1 MRDIKID
8 TLRGLACIFLV
19 AYHVIGNNPS
29 NGLHIESGFLREIN
43 DLLETVRMPLF
54 TFLSG
59 MVYAYRPLS
68 GNWSKFLKGKAR
80 RLLIPMLVVG
90 TLFAIIQA
98 LVPGTNN
105 KIDNWWLL
113 HIYPVQHFWFVEAL
127 FWVFIFIIPLEL
139 NRLLNNRLVTVLIIA
154 AFLALAVGQ
163 PYTKLLA
170 FKGFIYLT
178 PFFLFG
184 MSIVRFEIS
193 PLPILPSLL
202 GFVGIMAAI
211 YFLTDG
217 VYGRSLLGCVIGMF
231 SCYFL
236 LGLKLSSTWLA
247 RIGIYSYSI
256 YIFHV
261 FFTAGARIVANKL
274 FSVSDEANFV
284 IGLVT
289 GIVGPIVVF
298 LFAQKL
304 PLGSLLLLGEKGKK
318 KLFNREVVG

>member
-1 MRDIKID
+1 MRDIRID

-19 AYHVIGNNPS
+19 GYHVIGNNPS

-68 GNWSKFLKGKAR
+68 ENWPKFLKGKAR
-80 RLLIPMLVVG
+80 RLLTPMLVVG
-90 TLFAIIQA
+90 TLFALIQA

-127 FWVFIFIIPLEL
+127 FWVFILIIPLEL
-139 NRLLNNRLVTVLIIA
+139 NRLLNSRLVTVLIIA

-184 MSIVRFEIS
+184 MSIVRFKIS

-202 GFVGIMAAI
+202 SFVGIMAAI

-217 VYGRSLLGCVIGMF
+217 VYGRSLMGCVIGML

-236 LGLKLSSTWLA
+236 LGLKLRVTLLA

-261 FFTAGARIVANKL
+261 FFTAATRIIANKL
-274 FSVSDEANFV
+274 FSVPDEINFV
-284 IGLVT
+284 IGLLF
-289 GIVGPIVVF
+289 GIMGPIAVYLV
-298 LFAQKL
+298 AKQY
-304 PLGSLLLLGEKGKK
+304 PLGQLLFLGESQKK
-318 KLFNREVVG
+318 

>member
-1 MRDIKID
+1 MRDIRID

-19 AYHVIGNNPS
+19 AYHVIGNNPT

-68 GNWSKFLKGKAR
+68 GNWTKFLKGKAR

-127 FWVFIFIIPLEL
+127 FWVFILITPLEL

-154 AFLALAVGQ
+154 GFLALAVGQ

-184 MSIVRFEIS
+184 MSIVRFKIS
-193 PLPILPSLL
+193 PLPLLPNLI
-202 GFVGIMAAI
+202 GFIGIMVAI

-217 VYGRSLLGCVIGMF
+217 VYGRSLLGCLIGMF

-236 LGLKLSSTWLA
+236 LGLRLKVHWLA
-247 RIGIYSYSI
+247 KIGIYSYSI

-261 FFTAGARIVANKL
+261 FFTAASRIIVNKL
-274 FSVSDEANFV
+274 IDLPVEINFL
-284 IGLVT
+284 IGLIA
-289 GIVGPIVVF
+289 GILGPVLVYEIAVKTPYTSF
-298 LFAQKL
+298 
-304 PLGSLLLLGEKGKK
+304 SLLGQKFVNTKG
-318 KLFNREVVG
+318 VDSY

>member
-127 FWVFIFIIPLEL
+127 FWVFILIIPLEL
-139 NRLLNNRLVTVLIIA
+139 NRLLNSRLVTVLIIA

-184 MSIVRFEIS
+184 MSIVRFKIS

-211 YFLTDG
+211 YSLTDG

-261 FFTAGARIVANKL
+261 FFTAAIRIVIEKI
-274 FSVSDEANFV
+274 VDVPVEVNFV
-284 IGLVT
+284 FGLAA
-289 GIVGPIVVF
+289 GLAGPIAVY
-298 LFAQKL
+298 LIAAKAAFAK
-304 PLGSLLLLGEKGKK
+304 LLLLGEKKK
-318 KLFNREVVG
+318 STI

>member
-59 MVYAYRPLS
+59 MVYAYRPLT

-90 TLFAIIQA
+90 TLFAIVQA

-139 NRLLNNRLVTVLIIA
+139 NRLLNNKLVAVLIIA

-184 MSIVRFEIS
+184 MSIVRFKIP
-193 PLPILPSLL
+193 PLPLLTSLI

-217 VYGRSLLGCVIGMF
+217 VYGRSLLGCAIGMF
-231 SCYFL
+231 SCYFII
-236 LGLKLSSTWLA
+236 GWKLEINWLA
-247 RIGIYSYSI
+247 RVGIYSYSI
-256 YIFHV
+256 YVFHV
-261 FFTAGARIVANKL
+261 FFTAASRIIVNKL
-274 FSVSDEANFV
+274 FSVSDELNFFV
-284 IGLVT
+284 GLVA
-289 GIVGPIVVF
+289 GILGPVF
-298 LFAQKL
+298 VYFIAKRI
-304 PLGSLLLLGEKGKK
+304 PLMSLLLLGEKGKK
-318 KLFNREVVG
+318 KTIKQEGA

>member
-1 MRDIKID
+1 MRDIRID
-8 TLRGLACIFLV
+8 TLRGLACVFLV

-68 GNWSKFLKGKAR
+68 GDWTKFLKGKAR

-127 FWVFIFIIPLEL
+127 FFVFVLIIPLEL
-139 NRLLNNRLVTVLIIA
+139 KRVLNKRLVTFLIIA

-170 FKGFIYLT
+170 FKGFVYLT

-184 MSIVRFEIS
+184 MSIVRFKIS
-193 PLPILPSLL
+193 PLPIFPSLI
-202 GFVGIMAAI
+202 GFLGIMSAI
-211 YFLTDG
+211 YFLTGG
-217 VYGRSLLGCVIGMF
+217 VYGRSLLGCVIGIF

-236 LGLKLSSTWLA
+236 LGWKLEINWLA

-261 FFTAGARIVANKL
+261 FFTAASRIIINKL
-274 FSVSDEANFV
+274 FSVSDELNFV
-284 IGLVT
+284 IGLVF
-289 GIVGPIVVF
+289 GVLGPIGVYF
-298 LFAQKL
+298 FAKQM
-304 PLGSLLLLGEKGKK
+304 PFGQLLLLGERGRKK
-318 KLFNREVVG
+318 TIKQEGA

>member
-1 MRDIKID
+1 MRDIRID

-19 AYHVIGNNPS
+19 GYHVIGNNPS

-68 GNWSKFLKGKAR
+68 GNWPKFLKGKAR

-90 TLFAIIQA
+90 TLFAIVQA

-127 FWVFIFIIPLEL
+127 FWVFVLIIPLEL
-139 NRLLNNRLVTVLIIA
+139 NRLLNNKLVTVLIIA
-154 AFLALAVGQ
+154 AFLVLAVGQ

-184 MSIVRFEIS
+184 MGIVRFKIS

-217 VYGRSLLGCVIGMF
+217 VYGRSLMGCVIGMF

-236 LGLKLSSTWLA
+236 LGLKLRVTLLA

-261 FFTAGARIVANKL
+261 FFTAATRIIADKL
-274 FSVSDEANFV
+274 FSVPDEINFV
-284 IGLVT
+284 IGLLF
-289 GIVGPIVVF
+289 GIMGPIAVYLVAKQF
-298 LFAQKL
+298 
-304 PLGSLLLLGEKGKK
+304 PLGQLLFLGESQKK
-318 KLFNREVVG
+318 

>member
-1 MRDIKID
+1 MRDIRID

-19 AYHVIGNNPS
+19 GYHVIGNNQS

-68 GNWSKFLKGKAR
+68 GNWPKFLKGKAR
-80 RLLIPMLVVG
+80 RLLIPMIVVG

-127 FWVFIFIIPLEL
+127 FWVFVLIIPLEL
-139 NRLLNNRLVTVLIIA
+139 NRLLNNRLVTILTIA

-184 MSIVRFEIS
+184 MSIVRFKMS
-193 PLPILPSLL
+193 PLPLLPSLV
-202 GFVGIMAAI
+202 GFSGLMASI

-217 VYGRSLLGCVIGMF
+217 VYGRSLLGCVIGMI

-236 LGLKLSSTWLA
+236 LGLRLQIHWLA
-247 RIGIYSYSI
+247 KIGVYSYSI

-261 FFTAGARIVANKL
+261 FFTAASRIIVTKIVEL
-274 FSVSDEANFV
+274 PVEVNFL
-284 IGLVT
+284 IGLTV
-289 GIVGPIVVF
+289 GILGPIFVYQV
-298 LFAQKL
+298 AVKT
-304 PLGSLLLLGEKGKK
+304 PYTSLGLLGQKYIST
-318 KLFNREVVG
+318 R

>member
-1 MRDIKID
+1 MRDTRID

-19 AYHVIGNNPS
+19 SYHVIGNTPS
-29 NGLHIESGFLREIN
+29 NGLHIDTGFLREIN
-43 DLLETVRMPLF
+43 DLLATVRMPLF

-68 GNWSKFLKGKAR
+68 DDWPKFLKGKAR

-105 KIDNWWLL
+105 NVDNWWLL

-127 FWVFIFIIPLEL
+127 FWIFVFITPLEL
-139 NRLLNNRLVTVLIIA
+139 SKLLNNKLVTALIIA

-163 PYTKLLA
+163 PYSKLLA

-184 MSIVRFEIS
+184 MSIVRFNVS
-193 PLPILPSLL
+193 PFPVLPSLV
-202 GFVGIMAAI
+202 GFLGIMAVI
-211 YFLTDG
+211 CFLTDG
-217 VYGRSLLGCVIGMF
+217 ISGRSLLGCIIGIV

-236 LGLKLSSTWLA
+236 LGLKLEVNWLA
-247 RIGIYSYSI
+247 KVGLYSYSI

-261 FFTAGARIVANKL
+261 FFTAASRIIINKISYVPEE
-274 FSVSDEANFV
+274 FNFL
-284 IGLVT
+284 IGLLL
-289 GIVGPIVVF
+289 GIIGPIGVYF
-298 LFAQKL
+298 FAQKYAL
-304 PLGSLLLLGEKGKK
+304 FRFLLLGEKFKNIAKK
-318 KLFNREVVG
+318 D

>member
-1 MRDIKID
+1 MRDIRID

-19 AYHVIGNNPS
+19 GYHVIGNNPS

-68 GNWSKFLKGKAR
+68 GNWPKFLKGKAR

-139 NRLLNNRLVTVLIIA
+139 NRLSNNKLVTVLIIA
-154 AFLALAVGQ
+154 AFLALAIGQ

-184 MSIVRFEIS
+184 MSIVRFKIP
-193 PLPILPSLL
+193 PLPVLPSLI
-202 GFVGIMAAI
+202 GFIGIMAAI

-217 VYGRSLLGCVIGMF
+217 VYGRSLLGCVIGMI

-236 LGLKLSSTWLA
+236 LGLRLQIHWLA
-247 RIGIYSYSI
+247 KIGVYSYSI

-261 FFTAGARIVANKL
+261 FFTAASRIIVTKIVEL
-274 FSVSDEANFV
+274 PVEVNFL
-284 IGLVT
+284 IGLTV
-289 GIVGPIVVF
+289 GILGPIFVYQV
-298 LFAQKL
+298 AVKT
-304 PLGSLLLLGEKGKK
+304 PYTSLGLLGQKYIST
-318 KLFNREVVG
+318 R

>member
-1 MRDIKID
+1 MRDIRID

-19 AYHVIGNNPS
+19 GYHVIGNNPS

-68 GNWSKFLKGKAR
+68 DNWPKFLKGKAR
-80 RLLIPMLVVG
+80 RLLVPMLVVG
-90 TLFAIIQA
+90 TLFAIVQA

-139 NRLLNNRLVTVLIIA
+139 NRLLNNKLVTSLIIA
-154 AFLALAVGQ
+154 AFLALALGQ

-170 FKGFIYLT
+170 FKGFVYLT

-184 MSIVRFEIS
+184 MSIVRFKIS
-193 PLPILPSLL
+193 PLPKLPSLI
-202 GFVGIMAAI
+202 GFLGIMASI

-217 VYGRSLLGCVIGMF
+217 VYGRSLLGCVIGIF

-236 LGLKLSSTWLA
+236 LGWKLEINWLA

-261 FFTAGARIVANKL
+261 FFTAASRIIVNKL
-274 FSVSDEANFV
+274 FSVSDELNFV
-284 IGLVT
+284 IGLLFGVL
-289 GIVGPIVVF
+289 GPIGVYF
-298 LFAQKL
+298 FAK
-304 PLGSLLLLGEKGKK
+304 
-318 KLFNREVVG
+318 

>member
-1 MRDIKID
+1 MRDIRID

-68 GNWSKFLKGKAR
+68 GNWPRFLKGKAR

-98 LVPGTNN
+98 IVPGTNN

-184 MSIVRFEIS
+184 MSIVRFNIS
-193 PLPILPSLL
+193 PLPILPSLI
-202 GFVGIMAAI
+202 GFIGLMASI

-236 LGLKLSSTWLA
+236 LGLRLQIHWLA
-247 RIGIYSYSI
+247 KIGVYSYSI

-261 FFTAGARIVANKL
+261 FFTAASRIIVTKIVEL
-274 FSVSDEANFV
+274 PVEVNFL
-284 IGLVT
+284 IGLTV
-289 GIVGPIVVF
+289 GILGPIFVYQV
-298 LFAQKL
+298 AVKT
-304 PLGSLLLLGEKGKK
+304 PYTSLGLLGQKYIST
-318 KLFNREVVG
+318 R

>member
-127 FWVFIFIIPLEL
+127 FWVFILIIPLEL
-139 NRLLNNRLVTVLIIA
+139 NRLLNSRLVTVLIIA

-184 MSIVRFEIS
+184 MSIVRFKIS
-193 PLPILPSLL
+193 PLSILPSLL

-231 SCYFL
+231 SCYLL
-236 LGLKLSSTWLA
+236 LGIRLKIHWLA
-247 RIGIYSYSI
+247 KIGIYSYSI

-261 FFTAGARIVANKL
+261 FFTAASRIIVTKIVEL
-274 FSVSDEANFV
+274 PVEVNFL
-284 IGLVT
+284 IGITV
-289 GIVGPIVVF
+289 GILGPIFVYQVAVKTPYTS
-298 LFAQKL
+298 L
-304 PLGSLLLLGEKGKK
+304 SLLGQKHVST
-318 KLFNREVVG
+318 R

>member
-1 MRDIKID
+1 MRDISID
-8 TLRGLACIFLV
+8 TIRGLACIFLV
-19 AYHVIGNNPS
+19 GYHVIGNNPS

-68 GNWSKFLKGKAR
+68 GNWPKFLKGKAR
-80 RLLIPMLVVG
+80 RLLIPMIVVG

-127 FWVFIFIIPLEL
+127 FWVFVLIIPLEL
-139 NRLLNNRLVTVLIIA
+139 NRLLNNRLVTVLTIA

-184 MSIVRFEIS
+184 MSMVRFKIP
-193 PLPILPSLL
+193 PLPVLPSLI
-202 GFVGIMAAI
+202 GFIGIMAAI

-217 VYGRSLLGCVIGMF
+217 VYGRSLLGCVIGML

-236 LGLKLSSTWLA
+236 LGLKLRVTLLA

-261 FFTAGARIVANKL
+261 FFTAATRIIANKL
-274 FSVSDEANFV
+274 FSVPDAINFL
-284 IGLVT
+284 IGLLF
-289 GIVGPIVVF
+289 GIMGPIAVYLVAKQF
-298 LFAQKL
+298 PLWQLLF
-304 PLGSLLLLGEKGKK
+304 LGESQKK
-318 KLFNREVVG
+318 

>member
-1 MRDIKID
+1 MRDIRID

-19 AYHVIGNNPS
+19 GYHVIGNNPS

-68 GNWSKFLKGKAR
+68 GNWPKFLKGKAR

-127 FWVFIFIIPLEL
+127 FWVFFLIIPLEL
-139 NRLLNNRLVTVLIIA
+139 NRLLNNRLVTILTIA
-154 AFLALAVGQ
+154 AFLALAIGQ

-184 MSIVRFEIS
+184 MSIVRFKIP
-193 PLPILPSLL
+193 PLPVLPSLI
-202 GFVGIMAAI
+202 GFIGIMAAI

-217 VYGRSLLGCVIGMF
+217 VYGRSLLGCVIGMI

-236 LGLKLSSTWLA
+236 LGLRLQIHWLA
-247 RIGIYSYSI
+247 KIGVYSYSI

-261 FFTAGARIVANKL
+261 FFTAASRIIVTKIVEL
-274 FSVSDEANFV
+274 PVEVNFL
-284 IGLVT
+284 IGLTV
-289 GIVGPIVVF
+289 GILGPIFVYQV
-298 LFAQKL
+298 AVKT
-304 PLGSLLLLGEKGKK
+304 PYTSLGLLGQKYIST
-318 KLFNREVVG
+318 R

>member
-1 MRDIKID
+1 MRDIRID

-19 AYHVIGNNPS
+19 GYHVIGNNPT

-54 TFLSG
+54 TFISG
-59 MVYAYRPLS
+59 MLYAYRPLS
-68 GNWSKFLKGKAR
+68 GNWPKFLKGKAR

-105 KIDNWWLL
+105 KIEIWWLL

-127 FWVFIFIIPLEL
+127 FLVFIFIIPLEL
-139 NRLLNNRLVTVLIIA
+139 NRLLDNKLVTIFIIA
-154 AFLALAVGQ
+154 GFLALAIGQ

-170 FKGFIYLT
+170 FKGFVYLT

-184 MSIVRFEIS
+184 MSIVRFKIS
-193 PLPILPSLL
+193 PLPIFSSLI
-202 GFVGIMAAI
+202 GFVGIMSAI

-217 VYGRSLLGCVIGMF
+217 VYGRSLLGCLIGMF
-231 SCYFL
+231 SCYLL
-236 LGLKLSSTWLA
+236 LGLKMEVTWLA
-247 RIGIYSYSI
+247 KIGIYSYSI

-261 FFTAGARIVANKL
+261 FFTAASRIMINKASVLPIELTFIIGVAAGVFGPIFLSKSIKNIPY
-274 FSVSDEANFV
+274 ANF
-284 IGLVT
+284 I
-289 GIVGPIVVF
+289 
-298 LFAQKL
+298 
-304 PLGSLLLLGEKGKK
+304 LLGQNYAINGKEKS
-318 KLFNREVVG
+318 N

>member
-19 AYHVIGNNPS
+19 GYHVIGNNPS
-29 NGLHIESGFLREIN
+29 NGLQIESGLLREIN

-59 MVYAYRPLS
+59 MVYAFRPLS
-68 GNWSKFLKGKAR
+68 GNWLKFLKGKAR
-80 RLLIPMLVVG
+80 RLIIPMLVVG

-98 LVPGTNN
+98 IVPGTNN

-127 FWVFIFIIPLEL
+127 FWVFIFITPLEL
-139 NRLLNNRLVTVLIIA
+139 NRLLNNKLVTGLIIA

-163 PYTKLLA
+163 PYTKLMAFEGFVYLA
-170 FKGFIYLT
+170 

-184 MSIVRFEIS
+184 MSIVRFKIS
-193 PLPILPSLL
+193 PLPILPSLI
-202 GFVGIMAAI
+202 GFIAIMSAI
-211 YFLTDG
+211 YYLTDG
-217 VYGRSLLGCVIGMF
+217 VYGRSLLGCVIGIL

-236 LGLKLSSTWLA
+236 LGLRLKIRWLA
-247 RIGIYSYSI
+247 KIGIYSYSI

-261 FFTAGARIVANKL
+261 FFTAASRIVVNK
-274 FSVSDEANFV
+274 FFTMTDEFNFI
-284 IGLVT
+284 IGTLL
-289 GIVGPIVVF
+289 GLLGPIGVYSLAKRLPWGH
-298 LFAQKL
+298 LF
-304 PLGSLLLLGEKGKK
+304 LLGEGGKK
-318 KLFNREVVG
+318 MFSRRGAK

>member
-59 MVYAYRPLS
+59 MVYACRPLS
-68 GNWSKFLKGKAR
+68 GNWPKFLKGKAR

-98 LVPGTNN
+98 IVPGTNN

-127 FWVFIFIIPLEL
+127 FWVFILIIPLEL

-184 MSIVRFEIS
+184 MSIVRFKIS

-231 SCYFL
+231 SCYLL
-236 LGLKLSSTWLA
+236 LGIRLKIYWLA
-247 RIGIYSYSI
+247 KIGIYSYSI

-261 FFTAGARIVANKL
+261 FFTAASRIIVTKIVEL
-274 FSVSDEANFV
+274 PVEVNFL
-284 IGLVT
+284 IGVT
-289 GIVGPIVVF
+289 VGILGPIFVYQV
-298 LFAQKL
+298 AVKT
-304 PLGSLLLLGEKGKK
+304 PYTSLGLLGQKYIST
-318 KLFNREVVG
+318 R

>member
-1 MRDIKID
+1 MRDIRID

-19 AYHVIGNNPS
+19 GYHVIGNNPS

-59 MVYAYRPLS
+59 MVYAFRPLS
-68 GNWSKFLKGKAR
+68 ENWPKFLKGKAR

-90 TLFAIIQA
+90 TLFALIQA

-127 FWVFIFIIPLEL
+127 FWVFILIIPLEL
-139 NRLLNNRLVTVLIIA
+139 NRLLNSRLVTGLIIA

-184 MSIVRFEIS
+184 MSIVRFKIP
-193 PLPILPSLL
+193 PLPLFPSLF
-202 GFVGIMAAI
+202 GFIGIMAAI

-236 LGLKLSSTWLA
+236 LGLKFQIHWLA
-247 RIGIYSYSI
+247 KIGIYSYSI

-261 FFTAGARIVANKL
+261 FFTAASRIIANKL
-274 FSVSDEANFV
+274 FSVPDEINFV
-284 IGLVT
+284 IGLLF
-289 GIVGPIVVF
+289 GIMGPIAVYLVAKQF
-298 LFAQKL
+298 
-304 PLGSLLLLGEKGKK
+304 PLGKLLFLGESQKK
-318 KLFNREVVG
+318 